1 MQISDIIWWL
11 ALDLLCLEVLS
22 MLLFEISECC
32 RLCFCICLSSSLLMS
47 YHRNFIFLV
56 QSELKYCPWLH
67 PNYLF
72 WNICYMIRQFAFL
85 KSGICEGLF
94 SETVFVSPQIGF
106 TAEPT
111 MWRACSR
118 TMPVVPCVSL
128 CASKTGGTWK
138 THPLFRAIWITSC
151 KFGNKL
157 EPAGT
162 HKWPSDM
169 AKLNNIVTVR
179 DLIFLKHQCVA

>member
-1 MQISDIIWWL
+1 MISYGGGPSI
-11 ALDLLCLEVLS
+11 CYVLK
-22 MLLFEISECC
+22 CC
-32 RLCFCICLSSSLLMS
+32 LCFCLRFQSVVVYAFVSVWAVHYWWAITGIS
-47 YHRNFIFLV
+47 FFLV

-67 PNYLF
+67 PYYLF

-111 MWRACSR
+111 MWRAWSR

-128 CASKTGGTWK
+128 CASNTGGTWK

-169 AKLNNIVTVR
+169 AKSNNIVTVR

>member
-67 PNYLF
+67 PKYLF
-72 WNICYMIRQFAFL
+72 WNRWYMIRQFAFL
-85 KSGICEGLF
+85 SQEYVRACFQKLF
-94 SETVFVSPQIGF
+94 LWALRLVSPQNPQCDVR
-106 TAEPT
+106 ALAQCQLCLVCHCVRQRQEEPEK
-111 MWRACSR
+111 RILFLGQSELRPASLEINLNQQVR
-118 TMPVVPCVSL
+118 TND
-128 CASKTGGTWK
+128 
-138 THPLFRAIWITSC
+138 HQIW
-151 KFGNKL
+151 
-157 EPAGT
+157 
-162 HKWPSDM
+162 
-169 AKLNNIVTVR
+169 LNWII
-179 DLIFLKHQCVA
+179 L